1 VAWGG
6 VGLRARDGKWYWFL
20 IGHDAVFT
28 NRDASHGSAVYA
40 ALLLR
45 FSQEKYCPR
54 LFFFTLGSIVPIIFL
69 LLSVPCTGTPPDSGH
84 VVSSFRP

>member
-1 VAWGG
+1 VAWRG

-45 FSQEKYCPR
+45 FSLY
-54 LFFFTLGSIVPIIFL
+54 FFIFRSKLSRMPLINCKGKFIVK
-69 LLSVPCTGTPPDSGH
+69 V
-84 VVSSFRP
+84 